1 MKKKYHKEVEKAA
14 PQVDADEAKFK
25 QMCVLMRNIINAVDN
40 SDSTA
45 LEQSAAAGREFLDK
59 NPA

>member
-1 MKKKYHKEVEKAA
+1 MGKKSKEFESIKSKIEEMK
-14 PQVDADEAKFK
+14 
-25 QMCVLMRNIINAVDN
+25 VLMRNIISAVDN

-45 LEQSAAAGREFLDK
+45 LEQAAGAGREFLDK